1 MRQSFFHII
10 FIHIFCRQTA
20 SASASG
26 WGYSY
31 PSASAAYAGGSG
43 SYSSYTSA
51 ALATS
56 TSSSGW
62 SSSQVW
68 TTSAAPATSVSSGSS
83 STYGSGSSNW
93 GNQNYNNCVQRMLQA
108 SRSSSEHLYFLTECV
123 ASFGGPS
130 ASYTPPTATSVSSS
144 GSGATHTVIVAP
156 TQGVLRFV
164 PFAVNASVGD
174 TIQFMWGANN
184 HTVTKSSALTPCNKT
199 AAQPFSSGEQN
210 KGFVCKAYSL

>member
-1 MRQSFFHII
+1 MPALQDGVIHTHRPVLPTLGVQHRILHTLPLLLPRPLAAQDGVLHKSGLLPLLLPHPFPQGPLQLMALVVQTGAIKTTTI
-10 FIHIFCRQTA
+10 VSNVCCKLLDRALNIHI
-20 SASASG
+20 
-26 WGYSY
+26 
-31 PSASAAYAGGSG
+31 
-43 SYSSYTSA
+43 
-51 ALATS
+51 
-56 TSSSGW
+56 
-62 SSSQVW
+62 
-68 TTSAAPATSVSSGSS
+68 
-83 STYGSGSSNW
+83 
-93 GNQNYNNCVQRMLQA
+93 
-108 SRSSSEHLYFLTECV
+108 FLTECV